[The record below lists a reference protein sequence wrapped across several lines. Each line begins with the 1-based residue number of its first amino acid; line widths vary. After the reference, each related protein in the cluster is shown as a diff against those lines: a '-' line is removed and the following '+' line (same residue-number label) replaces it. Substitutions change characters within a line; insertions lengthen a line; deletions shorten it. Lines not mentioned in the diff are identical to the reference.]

1 MPATPA
7 PIQIVTTGVHHLAL
21 RCTDLA
27 RSRRFYVEML
37 GFVPLLDT
45 PGLCIV
51 AAGQTAVAIRA
62 PGATT
67 ESSDTFDPFR
77 VGLDHVALSCADPA
91 ELQRVAAAL
100 TGWGVEHTG
109 VKTDEVL
116 GKDYVAFSDPDG
128 IKWELYMQ

>member
-7 PIQIVTTGVHHLAL
+7 PIRIATTGVHHLAL

-45 PGLCIV
+45 PGLFIV
-51 AAGQTAVAIRA
+51 AAGQTAVAVRA
-62 PGATT
+62 PGPATD
-67 ESSDTFDPFR
+67 SNDIFNPFR
-77 VGLDHVALSCADPA
+77 VGLDHVALTCADPA
-91 ELQRVAAAL
+91 ELQRVTAAL
-100 TGWGVEHTG
+100 TDWGVENTG

-116 GKDYVAFSDPDG
+116 GKDYVAFRDPDG